1 MARKYLI
8 TVSEETNQIINDIK
22 IDGLKNNTSLSVAG
36 IIDVALNITNELKK
50 HKPELYAQL
59 TGWEGNSHE

>member
-8 TVSEETNQIINDIK
+8 QVSEETNQIINDVK

-59 TGWEGNSHE
+59 TGWEEKE

>member
-8 TVSEETNQIINDIK
+8 QVSEETNQIINDVK
-22 IDGLKNNTSLSVAG
+22 IDGLKNNTNLSVAG
-36 IIDVALNITNELKK
+36 IIDLSLNITNELKK

-59 TGWEGNSHE
+59 TGWEGKS

>member
-8 TVSEETNQIINDIK
+8 QVSEETNQIINDVK

-59 TGWEGNSHE
+59 TGWDGKE